1 MVSELSDNLA
11 RQGMNLDLYCQFT
24 GQTQESLKESMKED
38 AEKRVKFQVIIAA
51 VAKAEN
57 IEVSDEDYDNQ
68 IKELAEIYS
77 RDADEIRKIFTGNE
91 ERLKADIANQKA
103 LDFVKENVAK

>member
-1 MVSELSDNLA
+1 
-11 RQGMNLDLYCQFT
+11 
-24 GQTQESLKESMKED
+24 MKED